1 MTLGMVI
8 PFQIHQQRQGV
19 WKKSLIDNDL
29 FKTNKQTTAPWKKTL
44 STELEDKTTG
54 TKYLQKDPSN
64 KAQFFKIYKEALKFN
79 N

>member
-1 MTLGMVI
+1 M
-8 PFQIHQQRQGV
+8 
-19 WKKSLIDNDL
+19 
-29 FKTNKQTTAPWKKTL
+29 KKTL

-64 KAQFFKIYKEALKFN
+64 KAQLFKIYKEALKFN

>member
-1 MTLGMVI
+1 M
-8 PFQIHQQRQGV
+8 
-19 WKKSLIDNDL
+19 
-29 FKTNKQTTAPWKKTL
+29 KKTL